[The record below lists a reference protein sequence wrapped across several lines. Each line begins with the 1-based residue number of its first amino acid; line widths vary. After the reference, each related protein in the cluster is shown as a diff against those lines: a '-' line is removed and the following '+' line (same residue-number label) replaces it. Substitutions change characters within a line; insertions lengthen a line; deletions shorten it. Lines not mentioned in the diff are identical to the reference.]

1 MLSFDFP
8 KCCTNGALGREWKDP
23 RDVDQVSASQ
33 KSMPLPLTLPVVK
46 TGANAMGS
54 LTSLGLSHGQV
65 RKFMIAIF
73 LFADVSN
80 AGVL

>member
-1 MLSFDFP
+1 MAQPRAS
-8 KCCTNGALGREWKDP
+8 GR
-23 RDVDQVSASQ
+23 
-33 KSMPLPLTLPVVK
+33 L
-46 TGANAMGS
+46 TGANALGS

-80 AGVL
+80 ADVL

>member
-1 MLSFDFP
+1 MADRTSGSFSIHISPEIQRCRHVCQDSDRPNELTWPNLALS
-8 KCCTNGALGREWKDP
+8 GR
-23 RDVDQVSASQ
+23 
-33 KSMPLPLTLPVVK
+33 L